1 MAVSSPRCVPAVCN
15 YPPTFDGLSPMDSR
29 TVGHMKNS
37 DEIREFLTSRR
48 ARITPEQAGLAS
60 YGRNRRVP
68 GLRRDE
74 VASLADISIQYYTKL
89 ERGNARG
96 ASDGVLEG
104 IARALQLN
112 EAERAHL
119 FDLVRAANAASDPA
133 RRRASQP
140 RVRLSIQLLLDSI
153 MGPALVGNARMDVLA
168 ANRLGAALYS
178 HMFDVEG
185 QPNLA
190 RFLFLDRRAPELMAE
205 WDEAVNDAVA
215 ILRAEAGRDP
225 YDRDLSDLIGQLSTR
240 SEEFRVRWAAHNVK
254 IHRTGI
260 KGFHHPLVGELTLNY
275 EVLELPGDGHT
286 MVVYTAEPSSPSA
299 DALKLLG
306 SWAEAPAPMNRTVNT
321 DARPPH

>member
-1 MAVSSPRCVPAVCN
+1 
-15 YPPTFDGLSPMDSR
+15 
-29 TVGHMKNS
+29 MKSS

-48 ARITPEQAGLAS
+48 ARITPEQAGLAA

-74 VASLADISIQYYTKL
+74 VAVLADISIQYYTKL

-119 FDLVRAANAASDPA
+119 FDLVRAANATTDTA

-140 RVRLSIQLLLDSI
+140 RVRLGIQHLLDSI

-168 ANRLGAALYS
+168 ANRLGEALYS
-178 HMFDVEG
+178 YMFDGEG
-185 QPNLA
+185 EPNLA
-190 RFLFLDRRAPELMAE
+190 RFLFLDRRALELMTE
-205 WDEAVNDAVA
+205 WDEAANDAVA

-225 YDRDLSDLIGQLSTR
+225 SDRDLSDLIGQLSIR
-240 SEEFRVRWAAHNVK
+240 SEDFRVRWAAHNVK
-254 IHRTGI
+254 IHRTGT
-260 KGFHHPLVGELTLNY
+260 KRFHHPLVGELTLGY

-286 MVVYTAEPSSPSA
+286 MVVYTAEPNSPSHE
-299 DALKLLG
+299 ALQLLA
-306 SWAEAPAPMNRTVNT
+306 SWSAATEPNAAALT
-321 DARPPH
+321 DLDT

>member
-1 MAVSSPRCVPAVCN
+1 
-15 YPPTFDGLSPMDSR
+15 
-29 TVGHMKNS
+29 MKNS

-48 ARITPEQAGLAS
+48 ARITPEQAGLAA

-74 VASLADISIQYYTKL
+74 VAAVADISVQYYTKL

-119 FDLVRAANAASDPA
+119 FDLVRAANAAADPA

-140 RVRLSIQLLLDSI
+140 RVRLSIQQMLDSI
-153 MGPALVGNARMDVLA
+153 MGPALVGNVRMDVIA
-168 ANRLGAALYS
+168 ANRLGEVLYS
-178 HMFDVEG
+178 HMFDGEG
-185 QPNLA
+185 RPNLA
-190 RFLFLDRRAPELMAE
+190 RFLFLDRRAREFMME
-205 WDEAVNDAVA
+205 WDEAANDAVA
-215 ILRAEAGRDP
+215 ILRVEAGRDP
-225 YDRDLSDLIGQLSTR
+225 YDRDLSDLVGQLSIR

-254 IHRTGI
+254 IHRTGV
-260 KGFHHPLVGELTLNY
+260 KGFHHPLVGQLTLNY

-306 SWAEAPAPMNRTVNT
+306 SWAETPAQMDRTESEEP
-321 DARPPH
+321 RSWERRKS